1 VYALRT
7 NCQVRVWAVA
17 SVRAGLR
24 RRPRTYV
31 FFRTRCA
38 SCSLWFSCKS
48 SLELRD
54 QSRQGFRLFIR
65 GEVTAG
71 QPLNLEAEVAQ
82 SFLRE
87 INLLVFKGIFVAA
100 AHQERELIAIRL
112 EEVTE
117 VKPIALRFVIGHEA
131 RSRSEVEQA
140 IVAVHSA
147 MELEDFGVGYV
158 IAFGPHLPYSWHP
171 LEQRE
176 GAAHAPA
183 GTVGEAAQHRRG
195 VPRMGMP
202 VRKEPAIEDEDS
214 AYVRA
219 APGFAP
225 L

>member
-1 VYALRT
+1 V
-7 NCQVRVWAVA
+7 V
-17 SVRAGLR
+17 SVRAGLC
-24 RRPRTYV
+24 PRHRVYG

-82 SFLRE
+82 SFLGE
-87 INLLVFKGIFVAA
+87 IDLPVFKGIFVAA
-100 AHQERELIAIRL
+100 THQERELIAIRL

-117 VKPIALRFVIGHEA
+117 VKPIALRSVIGHEA

-147 MELEDFGVGYV
+147 MELEDFSVGYV
-158 IAFGPHLPYSWHP
+158 IASGPHLPYSWHP

-176 GAAHAPA
+176 GAPHAPA
-183 GTVGEAAQHRRG
+183 STVGEAAQHRRG

-202 VRKEPAIEDEDS
+202 VGEEPAIEDKDS
-214 AYVRA
+214 AYVGPA
-219 APGFAP
+219 SGLAP

>member
-1 VYALRT
+1 
-7 NCQVRVWAVA
+7 
-17 SVRAGLR
+17 
-24 RRPRTYV
+24 V
-31 FFRTRCA
+31 FSSTRCA
-38 SCSLWFSCKS
+38 SCSLWFSSKS

-65 GEVTAG
+65 GEMTTG
-71 QPLNLEAEVAQ
+71 QALNLEAEVAQ

-87 INLLVFKGIFVAA
+87 IDLPVFKGIFVAA

-117 VKPIALRFVIGHEA
+117 VKPVALRFVISHEA

-140 IVAVHSA
+140 IVAIHSA
-147 MELEDFGVGYV
+147 MELEDFGVGYL

-171 LEQRE
+171 LEQPE
-176 GAAHAPA
+176 GAAQAPA

-202 VRKEPAIEDEDS
+202 VREEPAIEDEDS
-214 AYVRA
+214 SYVGPA
-219 APGFAP
+219 CGFAP

>member
-1 VYALRT
+1 MRL
-7 NCQVRVWAVA
+7 
-17 SVRAGLR
+17 LL
-24 RRPRTYV
+24 
-31 FFRTRCA
+31 
-38 SCSLWFSCKS
+38 SCDS

-71 QPLNLEAEVAQ
+71 QALNLEVEVAQ

-87 INLLVFKGIFVAA
+87 IDLPVFKGIFVAA
-100 AHQERELIAIRL
+100 AHQEWELIAIRL

-117 VKPIALRFVIGHEA
+117 VKAIALRFVVGHKA

-158 IAFGPHLPYSWHP
+158 IAFGPHLPYAWHP

-202 VRKEPAIEDEDS
+202 VREEPTIEDEDS
-214 AYVRA
+214 AYVGPAR
-219 APGFAP
+219 GFAP